1 MVELS
6 KQVLS
11 NMSQPNNTL
20 TKHVI
25 TQNPQKAVVNPEQLR
40 IQELEELITEH
51 KQKIEEKEPICSKN
65 WKKN

>member
-25 TQNPQKAVVNPEQLR
+25 TQNPQKAVVSPEQLR

-51 KQKIEEKEPICSKN
+51 KQKIEEKEPICSQN